1 MPEPKAMTSEQL
13 FAARDA
19 VLKQAEAKLAE
30 IETANREATIEE
42 EAELGKWEADAKD
55 LHARAN
61 TQAAVESRRLSFA
74 DLQKAATEVVEKP
87 KALAISG
94 GRTTILDDPKR
105 GFSSASHFYDAVI
118 RAALPGG
125 SVDRRLLME
134 PMAAAAGMSQN
145 DGSGGG
151 YAVPP
156 EFSRTIWD
164 GMRAMPNNLLAR
176 TTQFVV
182 TGESLTIPAN
192 AETSRATGS
201 RYGGVRG
208 YWIAEADTIT
218 TSFPKLRQ
226 IKLEPQQL
234 AVLVPVTDKLLK
246 NASALSQYV
255 NTASTEEID
264 FMVGNGIVN
273 GDGHGKPAG
282 IMTAACKVQVT
293 RTTASKF
300 FQKDVAN
307 MWARLHSRAM
317 TNAVWLI
324 DQSVI
329 PELFNMF
336 HAVTNVAGTENV
348 GGFSASLYNP
358 TPSAN
363 APWGTLVGRPILITE
378 YGKALGTSG
387 DVILWDP
394 ASYLTGVGS
403 GGVDQQTSIH
413 VYFATAQTAFR
424 FMFAVDG
431 QCALA
436 SAITPFSAGSTVTTV
451 VDLS

>member
-1 MPEPKAMTSEQL
+1 DRGL
-13 FAARDA
+13 A
-19 VLKQAEAKLAE
+19 VRGLDL
-30 IETANREATIEE
+30 R
-42 EAELGKWEADAKD
+42 ELG
-55 LHARAN
+55 L
-61 TQAAVESRRLSFA
+61 
-74 DLQKAATEVVEKP
+74 
-87 KALAISG
+87 G
-94 GRTTILDDPKR
+94 
-105 GFSSASHFYDAVI
+105 
-118 RAALPGG
+118 
-125 SVDRRLLME
+125 LLE
-134 PMAAAAGMSQN
+134 HGVA
-145 DGSGGG
+145 GGG

-156 EFSRTIWD
+156 EFASAIWD